1 MDMWQ
6 STIVE
11 LLTEQRM
18 RERRDEVERLHLA
31 AIAGGAGRGRG
42 SLRQGLASTLVR
54 WGLRLDPTAS
64 ERLRLYPTKSADV
77 Q

>member
-18 RERRDEVERLHLA
+18 RERRDEVERHPGPIQPSAYSYPLSLCTA
-31 AIAGGAGRGRG
+31 LSGARGNSLSLVSPESHPRG
-42 SLRQGLASTLVR
+42 SGSPMLA
-54 WGLRLDPTAS
+54 
-64 ERLRLYPTKSADV
+64 
-77 Q
+77 